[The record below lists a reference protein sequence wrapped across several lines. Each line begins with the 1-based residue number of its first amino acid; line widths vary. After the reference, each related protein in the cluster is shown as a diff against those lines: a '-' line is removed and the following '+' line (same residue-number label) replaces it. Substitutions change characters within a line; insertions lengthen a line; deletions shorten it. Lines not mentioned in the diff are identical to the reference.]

1 MDLITEKKQLILAA
15 IGILMITL
23 GVIFYAYYNY
33 GWRIAPGAPATTI
46 IQEPVQGYG

>member
-1 MDLITEKKQLILAA
+1 MDLIMGKKILILAA
-15 IGILMITL
+15 IGVLMITL

-33 GWRIAPGAPATTI
+33 GLRIVPGAPAVT